1 VTTLNPHL
9 QGFDR
14 LPLAHSD
21 GAGQRFR
28 AKAAVLA
35 IEAVP
40 VVKRLTAGDR
50 LRGLSRLSESLWDLA
65 YRAGVRRAFRLA
77 LILLA
82 SLFSEGFI
90 TWADLT
96 RYTSRSIAR

>member
-1 VTTLNPHL
+1 MTALNPHL

-50 LRGLSRLSESLWDLA
+50 LRGLSRLAKACGNCGRADRGWR
-65 YRAGVRRAFRLA
+65 RAGGAADPRRVLQSSAG
-77 LILLA
+77 
-82 SLFSEGFI
+82 S
-90 TWADLT
+90 
-96 RYTSRSIAR
+96 